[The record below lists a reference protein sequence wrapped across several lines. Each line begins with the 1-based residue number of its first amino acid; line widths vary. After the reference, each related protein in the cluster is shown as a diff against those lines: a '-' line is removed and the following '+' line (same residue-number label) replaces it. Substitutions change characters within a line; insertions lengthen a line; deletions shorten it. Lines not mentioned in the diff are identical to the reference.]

1 MVSVDLLVT
10 ALCLYPLALL
20 PYLMM
25 RSKYQREAY
34 QNQSRL
40 KALKNRQAEIS
51 ELKSQLRQ
59 ATSRLI
65 DSDYRLWEFQQD
77 LKEQSE
83 TREHLLESMFLELK
97 KTTLT
102 FPEKPEFES
111 QSWQSGY
118 PQVPHPDTTEAMGR

>member
-83 TREHLLESMFLELK
+83 TREHLLESMFLVVGVS
-97 KTTLT
+97 TSIT
-102 FPEKPEFES
+102 P
-111 QSWQSGY
+111 
-118 PQVPHPDTTEAMGR
+118 